1 MSKIVDALR
10 KEHAK
15 ILTVL
20 DILERQIE
28 AFAEDGPVDYGLIAA
43 IVDYFTDFPDKQHH
57 PKEDLIFA
65 RLREADPA
73 AASGVGDLAALHAAL
88 AEELQA
94 FAGALEA
101 TTFDEIH
108 PRTELMAL
116 ARAFIDHQRLHL
128 TMEELY
134 FFPVAE
140 QTLDP
145 RVWAE
150 LDAIIVSAADPLIG
164 GKSGDKFETLRR
176 TIIGWEATQHTMAPS
191 LGQS

>member
-20 DILERQIE
+20 DILEREIE
-28 AFAEDGPVDYGLIAA
+28 AFADGVAVDYGLIAA
-43 IVDYFTDFPDKQHH
+43 IVDYFTDFPDQQHH

-65 RLREADPA
+65 RLRRADPA
-73 AASGVGDLAALHAAL
+73 AASGVGDLPALHAGL
-88 AEELQA
+88 AAELQA

-108 PRTELMAL
+108 PRTDLMAL

-145 RVWAE
+145 GAWTE
-150 LDAIIVSAADPLIG
+150 LDTAIASASDPLVG
-164 GKSGDKFETLRR
+164 GTSGDKFEALRR
-176 TIIGWEATQHTMAPS
+176 TIVGWEAIQHPIAPR